1 MYVSPVALVYNLSG
15 VKTLNLD
22 GPTLAKI
29 FSGKV
34 TKWNDPAI
42 AALNK
47 GVTLPSSNI
56 TPVYRSDKSGTTNN
70 FTDYLHQ
77 TAPSVWTQAAA
88 DAFPYK
94 TGEGAAKG
102 SGVVAAVTSGKGTI
116 GYVDNSSAGTLP
128 VAKIKVGSSYVAPS
142 AAVASKTAETSPLDP
157 AHTGNDVVVK
167 LDRTGTDP
175 STYPIT
181 LVSYFIACQQYQDP
195 AKAALVKAYATYVTS
210 DAGQQAAAATAKSAP
225 MTGTLA
231 SKAQAA
237 AATIK

>member
-116 GYVDNSSAGTLP
+116 GYVDNSSAGTLS

-157 AHTGNDVVVK
+157 GPHRQRRGRQARPHRHRPVDLPDHAGE
-167 LDRTGTDP
+167 LLHR
-175 STYPIT
+175 
-181 LVSYFIACQQYQDP
+181 LP
-195 AKAALVKAYATYVTS
+195 AVPGP
-210 DAGQQAAAATAKSAP
+210 GQGRARQGVRAP
-225 MTGTLA
+225 T
-231 SKAQAA
+231 
-237 AATIK
+237 